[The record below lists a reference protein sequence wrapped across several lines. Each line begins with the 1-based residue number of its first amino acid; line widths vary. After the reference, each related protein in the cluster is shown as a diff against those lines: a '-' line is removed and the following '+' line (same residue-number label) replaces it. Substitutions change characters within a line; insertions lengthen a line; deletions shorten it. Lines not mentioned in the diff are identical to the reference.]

1 MHGRSYWNGF
11 VGCLW
16 QHLAETGTTS
26 KERTQLSCLVLS
38 HCLAHC
44 GQGNACS
51 PNLSRPL
58 GLAAGIWPGV
68 LGHSAT
74 SSHYL
79 CRTWVLLCQQN
90 TSVARV
96 HQFPDVFF
104 SEFFFF
110 FFCGVAF
117 LCVEQSSVT
126 TLFIKCQPFVTL
138 KVWWLIP
145 LHWQVPVQSYLV
157 YVAQCLGVYSKLY
170 TLKVHWTIISCWNV
184 GKW

>member
-11 VGCLW
+11 VGRLW
-16 QHLAETGTTS
+16 QHPAETGSRS

-51 PNLSRPL
+51 PKLSCPL

-90 TSVARV
+90 TSVARI

-110 FFCGVAF
+110 LWCC
-117 LCVEQSSVT
+117 LS
-126 TLFIKCQPFVTL
+126 LFGTEFSNHVIY
-138 KVWWLIP
+138 
-145 LHWQVPVQSYLV
+145 QVPTLCHIEGLV
-157 YVAQCLGVYSKLY
+157 IDTFALTSACTVVFSVCSPVFGCV
-170 TLKVHWTIISCWNV
+170 
-184 GKW
+184 